1 MADASRDERSYDLLV
16 NAIRSMTGVDELEE
30 VRHLAAEFYAGD
42 DRLRQLE
49 SIIDARERE
58 LRIDE
63 ERATTEPGRP
73 LSPLQVANLLTLARI
88 EADPATLR
96 AMLLRLSPMSD
107 PSRRFVADIIEERIQ
122 ELERKNER

>member
-1 MADASRDERSYDLLV
+1 MADAPRDARSYDLLV

-42 DRLRQLE
+42 DRLRELE
-49 SIIDARERE
+49 TIIDERERE

-63 ERATTEPGRP
+63 DRASTEHGRP

-88 EADPATLR
+88 ESDPATLR

-122 ELERKNER
+122 ELERKNGH